1 MLSLED
7 FNFNLPANLIAQKP
21 HNPRD
26 QARLLVLNKDNG
38 EINHSRF
45 DKILE
50 FLKAG
55 DVLVINNSK
64 VFPARLLG
72 YKKNSGGKIEVFLH
86 QERKDGLWECLIKGK
101 TKVGL
106 EVELSKKLSAKLIA
120 DQHDGTWLLKF
131 NLSAKQFWQ
140 EIDNIGQVPLPP
152 YIRPDSKQ
160 KNRLRYQTIYADE
173 KKRGSVAAP
182 TAGLH
187 FSTRLLSKLKKQGV
201 IIIPLTL
208 HVGLGTFLG
217 VKENDIRKHKMHS
230 EDFYVSLDSL
240 NHIFQA
246 KQEGRRIIAVGTT
259 SCRVLESLAQDL
271 NKKKFIANTDYQG
284 STNIFI
290 YPGYKFLLVDAL
302 ITNFHLPKS
311 TLLMLVSSLT
321 APEYIKKAYQIAIK
335 NRYSFYSYGD
345 AMLIA

>member
-1 MLSLED
+1 MLSLGD
-7 FNFNLPANLIAQKP
+7 FDFNLPDNLIAQKP

-26 QARLLVLNKDNG
+26 QARLLILNRDNG
-38 EINHSRF
+38 DVCHSRF
-45 DKILE
+45 DKISD
-50 FLKAG
+50 FLTAG

-72 YKKNSGGKIEVFLH
+72 CKKNSGGKIEVFLH
-86 QERKDGLWECLIKGK
+86 QEKEGGLWECLIKGK
-101 TKVGL
+101 TKLGL
-106 EVELSKKLSAKLIA
+106 ELELSKKLSAKLVK
-120 DQHDGTWLLKF
+120 DQNDGTWLLKF
-131 NLSAKQFWQ
+131 NLLGRQFWQ
-140 EIDNIGQVPLPP
+140 EVDKIGQVPLPP
-152 YIRPDSKQ
+152 YIQPDSKQ
-160 KNRLRYQTIYADE
+160 KNSLRYQTIYADE

-187 FSTRLLSKLKKQGV
+187 FSNRLLNNLKNKG
-201 IIIPLTL
+201 IIIVPVTL

-217 VKENDIRKHKMHS
+217 VKEKDIRKHKMHS

-240 NHIFQA
+240 NKIFKA
-246 KQEGRRIIAVGTT
+246 KQDGNKVVAVGTT

-271 NKKKFIANTDYQG
+271 NQKKFIANIDYQG

-311 TLLMLVSSLT
+311 TLLMLVSSFT
-321 APEYIKKAYQIAIK
+321 DPEYIKKAYQVAIE
-335 NRYSFYSYGD
+335 NRYNFYSYGD